1 MHSFEALEVPEDCIG
16 IHWFGQNSF
25 GLKDADGTIFLVDPY
40 FPVERPAEEF
50 IYLTTP
56 LDEKDLK
63 TDFVLLTHEHGDH
76 TCPETL
82 SRIHAAFP
90 KARFYG
96 PNESILRLKDLGL
109 AEKLVS
115 VMTAGKTEQF
125 KNLLIHGVY
134 SKPPGGVPEDNIPA
148 PDVEHLGYVIEI
160 GQVHIYISGDLI
172 KTFAEHNEL
181 LEPIIRLNPD
191 IGLLTT
197 HPTEGEFP
205 DFDGS
210 VKMAVKLG
218 LKSVV
223 PAHYGCFVK
232 RTFDPQVW
240 ASGFPKPGPKPVII
254 PYNEAII
261 YYPPIKSRDT

>member
-1 MHSFEALEVPEDCIG
+1 MHPFEALAVPEGCIG

-25 GLKDADGTIFLVDPY
+25 GLKDVYGTILLVDPY
-40 FPVERPAEEF
+40 FPVERPAKEF
-50 IYLTTP
+50 IYPAPP

-63 TDFVLLTHEHGDH
+63 TDLVLLTHEHGDH

-82 SRIHAAFP
+82 SRIHTAFP

-96 PNESILRLKDLGL
+96 TIESVLRLRELGV
-109 AEKLVS
+109 EEELVS
-115 VMTAGKTEQF
+115 VMTAGMTEEY
-125 KNLLIHGVY
+125 KDVLIHSVY

-160 GQVHIYISGDLI
+160 GQVHIYISGDLF
-172 KTFAEHNEL
+172 KTFAEHDEL

-205 DFDGS
+205 DFAGS

-218 LKSVV
+218 LKSAL

-232 RTFDPQVW
+232 RTFDPQIW
-240 ASGFPKPGPKPVII
+240 ASGFPKPGPEPII
-254 PYNEAII
+254 LPYNTALI
-261 YYPPIKSRDT
+261 YCPRIKGSTG